1 MESVLE
7 NELAR
12 IEDLIEDQVESMDS
26 TEEPEATKDELWNID
41 NSTFRFTKKF
51 QTLLDLSSKLVLVS
65 ETVIRMNEK
74 NQSR

>member
-26 TEEPEATKDELWNID
+26 TEEPEATKDEL
-41 NSTFRFTKKF
+41 
-51 QTLLDLSSKLVLVS
+51 
-65 ETVIRMNEK
+65 
-74 NQSR
+74 